1 MMTLTEK
8 SLKDEKGEMT
18 SAVLEKSCGSV
29 YDCSHPATLTT
40 EEFHVRVTTMCCN
53 TDFCNNGTMYKS
65 KGLNST
71 INGVTCLSCFEKN
84 SQTCEV
90 KKNIDC
96 TGDEKH
102 CVHYQATREGGGA
115 ITVAGCASES
125 MERSKGGAAF
135 RGSSVSIQDM
145 SNKNNGECLRDNGL
159 LLPLLATLTIVAIYS
174 Q

>member
-102 CVHYQATREGGGA
+102 CVHYQATREGGKRLQTPNVEGF
-115 ITVAGCASES
+115 IVVFLC
-125 MERSKGGAAF
+125 MVIVQGG
-135 RGSSVSIQDM
+135 GGD
-145 SNKNNGECLRDNGL
+145 KL
-159 LLPLLATLTIVAIYS
+159 
-174 Q
+174 